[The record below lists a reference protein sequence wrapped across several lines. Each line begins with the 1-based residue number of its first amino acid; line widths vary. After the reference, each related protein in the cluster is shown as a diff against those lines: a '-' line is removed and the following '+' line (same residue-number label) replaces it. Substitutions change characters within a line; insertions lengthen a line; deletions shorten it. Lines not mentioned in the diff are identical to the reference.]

1 MALTNCR
8 ALYFSTKRAGIEQ
21 TPGCL
26 LTTRRTG
33 AASAYCQ
40 LEIVAAGLFAIAAI
54 PSTSYA
60 RTGSVAAVDA
70 CVKAFREAYLPNHP
84 VRQVRKRI
92 TTSSPVE
99 AYWRPRTYTVA
110 LSAHAA
116 DSGDLIAQV
125 RCVATNTG
133 VVVML
138 DTPPTAEHRA
148 RDFVVSLR

>member
-1 MALTNCR
+1 MA
-8 ALYFSTKRAGIEQ
+8 AL
-21 TPGCL
+21 
-26 LTTRRTG
+26 
-33 AASAYCQ
+33 
-40 LEIVAAGLFAIAAI
+40 
-54 PSTSYA
+54 
-60 RTGSVAAVDA
+60 DA

-84 VRQVRKRI
+84 VRQIRKRI
-92 TTSSPVE
+92 PTSSPVE

-110 LSAHAA
+110 LSAHVA

-138 DTPPTAEHRA
+138 DAPPTAEHRA